1 MTAGSGLDAAHS
13 LCNHAGCRD
22 PLARR
27 LCVLIGSPRA
37 LAIAV
42 KNSAVDRR
50 YTALDERLRPAP
62 PRPAP
67 RPIVSCPG
75 NGRKIG
81 LW

>member
-1 MTAGSGLDAAHS
+1 
-13 LCNHAGCRD
+13 
-22 PLARR
+22 
-27 LCVLIGSPRA
+27 LIGSPRA